1 MRVGGDDIRGPRGE
15 RPWGAILAALL
26 LGALLAGLS
35 LPRIGAHAS
44 LVPAAAAV
52 AALDSGAAI
61 EPAALQAA
69 YAAHDRALAWQADD
83 PQLRRD
89 RARIARRLS
98 ALADANENTDPAD
111 DGRVDVLS
119 DATALR
125 EAALADLRLA
135 AAAAPG
141 DGLTWALLAD
151 AGLDAGA
158 SLEAVLPA
166 LRLARLTAP
175 RRASALLLQH
185 RIVMRHW
192 TAMPDEMRAHAL
204 ADLPALWRRG
214 QLRGFLVASY
224 LDAGFAARAAFR
236 ERLSEDPRALPQF
249 DRLLSAALGT

>member
-1 MRVGGDDIRGPRGE
+1 MRMGGDDIRGPRGE

-158 SLEAVLPA
+158 SLE
-166 LRLARLTAP
+166 
-175 RRASALLLQH
+175 H